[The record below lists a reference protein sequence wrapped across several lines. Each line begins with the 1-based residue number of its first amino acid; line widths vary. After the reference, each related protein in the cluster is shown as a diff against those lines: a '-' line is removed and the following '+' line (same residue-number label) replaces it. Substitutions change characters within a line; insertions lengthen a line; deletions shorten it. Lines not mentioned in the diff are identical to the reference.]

1 MEQKRKTR
9 TWCGFLLLLVLL
21 AVFLIWNLFA
31 GSVQLSASQIGQILL
46 GGGDDL
52 TQKQIIMQIRLPR
65 MASALILGGA
75 LSVSGYLLQT
85 FFHNPIAGPF
95 VLGISSGAKLAVSI
109 AMIVFLSRGVRSS
122 SALLISAAV
131 YAGSMQFAMLG
142 LMTAPFSPVTTVM
155 MTLLVNAR
163 HLFYGLT
170 MLEPYCGARCCHD
183 CRHHY
188 YHPHWSCVFRLHGA
202 IRAS

>member
-1 MEQKRKTR
+1 MEQKRRTR

-109 AMIVFLSRGVRSS
+109 VMIVFLSRGVKSS
-122 SALLISAAV
+122 SALLIGAAFV
-131 YAGSMQFAMLG
+131 GAMLAMG
-142 LMTAPFSPVTTVM
+142 LILLISQYVDQMS
-155 MTLLVNAR
+155 LLVV
-163 HLFYGLT
+163 
-170 MLEPYCGARCCHD
+170 CGVMIGYICSIFSSHSRTIQT
-183 CRHHY
+183 
-188 YHPHWSCVFRLHGA
+188 S
-202 IRAS
+202 

>member
-95 VLGISSGAKLAVSI
+95 VLGISSGAKLS
-109 AMIVFLSRGVRSS
+109 
-122 SALLISAAV
+122 LI
-131 YAGSMQFAMLG
+131 
-142 LMTAPFSPVTTVM
+142 
-155 MTLLVNAR
+155 
-163 HLFYGLT
+163 H
-170 MLEPYCGARCCHD
+170 
-183 CRHHY
+183 
-188 YHPHWSCVFRLHGA
+188 
-202 IRAS
+202 I